1 MIYKNPPKAFR
12 NHYDREMFAFV
23 DVTSF
28 QTLHPF
34 FFLETHKKSSTD
46 NTVKTV
52 IIIALSLS
60 ANVMTRLAT

>member
-1 MIYKNPPKAFR
+1 
-12 NHYDREMFAFV
+12 MFAFV

-28 QTLHPF
+28 QTSHPF
-34 FFLETHKKSSTD
+34 FFLETHKKSSTG